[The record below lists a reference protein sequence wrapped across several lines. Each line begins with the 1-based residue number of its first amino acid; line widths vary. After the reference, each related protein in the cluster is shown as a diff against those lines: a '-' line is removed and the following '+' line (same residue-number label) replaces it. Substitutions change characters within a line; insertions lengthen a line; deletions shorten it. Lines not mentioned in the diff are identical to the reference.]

1 MGSVQTIDGG
11 GKQINATANDE
22 NKSKK
27 SENNSKGSKSNSKM
41 DGGMPI
47 QSVQQL
53 QADKDMIKQSAVNR
67 SLHDS

>member
-11 GKQINATANDE
+11 AKNNATANDE
-22 NKSKK
+22 KSKK
-27 SENNSKGSKSNSKM
+27 SNNSKGSKSNSKI

-53 QADKDMIKQSAVNR
+53 
-67 SLHDS
+67 